1 MSKPSLTDEEINEL
15 LEWDDSDG
23 SEYGEDGTDNWEVDE
38 GVDEVYVDVEGDEDD
53 PTPRPSEKGTSRS
66 TSPPP
71 PPSSP
76 AATPEASPSS
86 TDMVTLCTTQEEAA
100 EAEIHD
106 LATPLSTLTQPATLS
121 RSPDLLSCVNTAA
134 YPTTTVSTTTTP
146 LLPPAIITTR
156 SRTLFQPSTPLP
168 STSTP
173 ADDQPTPATPATPHR
188 PKRGRVFS
196 PLPSTSRGLLDDD
209 DEDVDDP
216 QPLPSAELLPSTAVR
231 SSKRRRGPQNPVV
244 GQPLRSVGSTLRG
257 RDKRKTVW
265 RPDSKSNLT
274 RLQVTYDTPGKTS
287 DVFDGLE
294 NIDEYFHQFI
304 DDYMLAMVTLH
315 TNDRV
320 ANVMR
325 GAVRRLGIPRLSISL
340 RSLIRNTFNVP
351 PEERPATQQKK
362 TEKRQRC
369 FLCPTREQGRTR
381 VCCSGCGKSVCASHY
396 SVFCP
401 SCC

>member
-1 MSKPSLTDEEINEL
+1 MIVLTYAIYRIEVCTLFFFKIFFSKTCFLLCFTEIMSKPSLTDEEIKEL

-53 PTPRPSEKGTSRS
+53 PTSRPSEKGTSRS

-173 ADDQPTPATPATPHR
+173 ADDQPTSATPATPATPHR

-274 RLQVTYDTPGKTS
+274 RLQVTYDTPGKT
-287 DVFDGLE
+287 
-294 NIDEYFHQFI
+294 
-304 DDYMLAMVTLH
+304 
-315 TNDRV
+315 
-320 ANVMR
+320 
-325 GAVRRLGIPRLSISL
+325 
-340 RSLIRNTFNVP
+340 
-351 PEERPATQQKK
+351 
-362 TEKRQRC
+362 EKRQRC